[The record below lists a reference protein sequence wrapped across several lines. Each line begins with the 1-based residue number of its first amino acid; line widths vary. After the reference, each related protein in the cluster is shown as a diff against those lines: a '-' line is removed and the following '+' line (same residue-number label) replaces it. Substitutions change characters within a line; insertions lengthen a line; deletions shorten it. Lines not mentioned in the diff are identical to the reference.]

1 MAVAYASDLFG
12 QFAVVCVVPSSLF
25 QESVCSTLG
34 NCPVGIVCVW
44 GGGGCR
50 GGGRKEKREEGM
62 GGRGKEEEGE
72 RREKERAR
80 EFLTSNSSMMF
91 TDE

>member
-44 GGGGCR
+44 GGRGMQRGREKGEEGGGHGR
-50 GGGRKEKREEGM
+50 EREGGGGREKRE
-62 GGRGKEEEGE
+62 RKGK
-72 RREKERAR
+72 RIFDQQLKHDVHR
-80 EFLTSNSSMMF
+80 
-91 TDE
+91 